1 MQITQALLTTHWPEG
16 THWVHMGV
24 DDFGNATGQE
34 IPNDNSAIVAA
45 HRKQCAL
52 AVEGAGDS
60 DADAVQGP
68 IKVLHNG
75 FGTLST
81 TTGMLEVLLCFYGIL
96 QMHTHNKLPTQKKD
110 PLW

>member
-45 HRKQCAL
+45 HREQCAL

-60 DADAVQGP
+60 DADAV
-68 IKVLHNG
+68 
-75 FGTLST
+75 
-81 TTGMLEVLLCFYGIL
+81 
-96 QMHTHNKLPTQKKD
+96 
-110 PLW
+110 

>member
-1 MQITQALLTTHWPEG
+1 M
-16 THWVHMGV
+16 HMGV

-45 HRKQCAL
+45 HREQCAL

-81 TTGMLEVLLCFYGIL
+81 TTGMLEVLLYFCGVL
-96 QMHTHNKLPTQKKD
+96 QMHTHNKLQKKKI
-110 PLW
+110 PSGNIRILSSNSNSKH